1 MKSKFLE
8 INYHYEDRINVN
20 MSKEASYRLERPAL
34 GKLEET
40 DKINGR

>member
-20 MSKEASYRLERPAL
+20 MSKEASYRLEWSARVL
-34 GKLEET
+34 KRC
-40 DKINGR
+40 IFS